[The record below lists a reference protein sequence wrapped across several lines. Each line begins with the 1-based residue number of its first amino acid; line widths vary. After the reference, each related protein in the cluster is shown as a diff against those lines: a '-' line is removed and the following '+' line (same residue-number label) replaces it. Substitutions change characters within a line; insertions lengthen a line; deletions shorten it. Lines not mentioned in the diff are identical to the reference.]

1 MSDFAKK
8 NRNTAK
14 FVDPKCIFNYSYCMK
29 RYLCEEELNSQPDI
43 WRKTAKFLPSV
54 EDKLPKHGL
63 KIAAVGCGSSWF
75 MSQGYAQFREAAGNG
90 ESDSYAGS
98 EFNYGREYEHVLL
111 ISRSGTTTEIINL
124 LKEINIPTTLIT
136 GVADSPAAKLA
147 THVINMAFAD
157 EKSLVQTRWATAVLG
172 LLRAHNGFDLI
183 MAAEDAQEAV
193 DSELGDLVSVDQ
205 ITFLGQGWTI
215 ALAQEA
221 GLKTREAAQFWSEA
235 YPQLDYRHGPF
246 SIAQKGR
253 AVWMFGDI
261 DPDLKNEILATG
273 AILETSKLDPMAHL
287 IRAQRVAIEIAK
299 LKGLDPDNPRG
310 LSRSVILK

>member
-1 MSDFAKK
+1 MPYF
-8 NRNTAK
+8 
-14 FVDPKCIFNYSYCMK
+14 
-29 RYLCEEELNSQPDI
+29 LCEEELESQPDI
-43 WRKTAKFLPSV
+43 WRQTARLLPSV
-54 EDKLPKHGL
+54 EEKLPRRGQKV
-63 KIAAVGCGSSWF
+63 AAVGCGSSWF

-111 ISRSGTTTEIINL
+111 ISRSGTTTEIIDL
-124 LKEINIPTTLIT
+124 LKNIKVPTTLIT
-136 GVADSPAAKLA
+136 GVKDSPAAKLA
-147 THVINMAFAD
+147 THVIDMHFAD
-157 EKSLVQTRWATAVLG
+157 EKSLIQTRWATSVLG
-172 LLRAHNGFDLI
+172 LLRAHNGLDL
-183 MAAEDAQEAV
+183 MAAADDAQKAI
-193 DSELGDLVSVDQ
+193 DSELGDLPTVNQ
-205 ITFLGQGWTI
+205 ITFLGKGWTV

-235 YPQLDYRHGPF
+235 YPQLDYRHGPI

-253 AVWMFGDI
+253 VVWIFGDI

-273 AILETSKLDPMAHL
+273 AMLETSTLDPMAHL